1 MENLNETE
9 NEPATMKSGPINV
22 FEIELNSTS
31 PTLQVENDEEESKAG
46 FSSFDNS
53 GLSTY
58 SNS

>member
-9 NEPATMKSGPINV
+9 NEPASTKSGPIHMI
-22 FEIELNSTS
+22 EIELNSTS

-53 GLSTY
+53 GLSY
-58 SNS
+58 